1 MLYTCKICQKEFKKK
16 CHYTNHLN
24 RIFPCVKK
32 PKIIQEITPN
42 YTELTPKIQQI
53 TPKAENRCNY
63 CLKIYCKSSFIRKV

>member
-32 PKIIQEITPN
+32 PKIIQEITPK
-42 YTELTPKIQQI
+42 YTEL
-53 TPKAENRCNY
+53 TPKAENRCIILFN
-63 CLKIYCKSSFIRKV
+63 FINNIMYFF